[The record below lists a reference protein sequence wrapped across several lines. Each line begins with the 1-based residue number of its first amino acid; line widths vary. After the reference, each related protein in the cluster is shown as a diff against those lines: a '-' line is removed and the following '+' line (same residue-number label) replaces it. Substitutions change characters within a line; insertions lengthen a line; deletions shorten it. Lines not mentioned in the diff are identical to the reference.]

1 MEEQIKIAV
10 QSYANRKLDSMLLLP
25 VTEGEKQYII
35 QLAMELVAS
44 RENIKLINTGFIKA
58 ILDNDLESAINLSD
72 STNIKALKFL
82 VMVKKW
88 CHVN

>member
-1 MEEQIKIAV
+1 MEDQIKIAV
-10 QSYANRKLDSMLLLP
+10 QSYANRKLDFMLLLP

>member
-1 MEEQIKIAV
+1 ME
-10 QSYANRKLDSMLLLP
+10 
-25 VTEGEKQYII
+25 
-35 QLAMELVAS
+35 
-44 RENIKLINTGFIKA
+44 